1 MPNNNY
7 RGPTFDE
14 MRSGEIYAAG
24 GQGGY
29 DPSAQGYMDPSYTI
43 PQPRDEVSNILDE
56 SGYTDMMRQK
66 EEGKRKKHIEKIMEL
81 TGVKKIAGAEQY
93 TQKADPEKAKIWKTL
108 PEQDKMMVSSVA
120 EGKMQP
126 QEFRDLKIQ
135 QSEQKKKQMLDFL
148 KIAAQE
154 GGVLTGEGGKKIGT
168 TARNVEQ
175 LLGGEDVAATFKG
188 GTSTVRQYYSG
199 GGGGGGGGKGA
210 GDPSGRLEKAS
221 VSQAQVDKISDQ
233 QSKLIST
240 VYDDNGNPIKTPLSK
255 ENQKKYDEYEQD
267 KVPFK
272 IAAINE
278 ELGIPTLSAQANARK
293 ILGDV
298 SFISDPEGG
307 MIVANKL
314 NILNPQV
321 LRALARAAQNPAL
334 GMTAD
339 KIYTR
344 IQKDIAGRDPGPY
357 LEGYNQ

>member
-199 GGGGGGGGKGA
+199 GGGGGGRGGGA
-210 GDPSGRLEKAS
+210 GAPSERLEKLS
-221 VSQAQVDKISDQ
+221 TSLQQANTIQKTRDKLLVNDV
-233 QSKLIST
+233 T
-240 VYDDNGNPIKTPLSK
+240 G
-255 ENQKKYDEYEQD
+255 E
-267 KVPFK
+267 KVPVSEKNRKQYQQYTNEIAQYK
-272 IAAINE
+272 IADLLEVIGIGTNKAQEQSRRIMDVDVIE
-278 ELGIPTLSAQANARK
+278 EPGTNA
-293 ILGDV
+293 
-298 SFISDPEGG
+298 P
-307 MIVANKL
+307 MIIDNRL
-314 NILNPQV
+314 NIANNKIV
-321 LRALARAAQNPAL
+321 RALARAAMNPAENK
-334 GMTAD
+334 TAAD
-339 KIYTR
+339 IFKI
-344 IQKDIAGRDPGPY
+344 IEAEMAKANKLGPY
-357 LEGYNQ
+357 SWE